1 MNNFPNSNS
10 SSYSNG
16 NTRSLPSDKSEES
29 ENLLPIASA
38 MTAAAAVTKALT
50 PTKPSPKLAVSL
62 SLSHQSIGRKR
73 THEDTGSGIDN
84 NDVSGDN
91 KENEKPKAAAE
102 EERIDPLGVV
112 KGIPGAFGPYVV
124 LGNAKTKEQLDEKNT
139 RGLLFVN
146 TLVVK
151 GLLCFTLTEEMCRGT
166 AKDFLEEVASMNL
179 EIGLFFLA
187 FPVRKC
193 VSSGYW
199 LELGLN
205 RLNAMTTV
213 DFKTFFKVINSFGHK
228 VKKAWL
234 VQFLEGGW
242 HGYHADKSFAGT
254 HRWIIS
260 LSCHGKR
267 FGFKM
272 NGIEVGLRLQ
282 HGSVIVL
289 NETTSGLQNN
299 AIKHAGIGD
308 VQGSV
313 SIVIETSV

>member
-1 MNNFPNSNS
+1 MPV
-10 SSYSNG
+10 
-16 NTRSLPSDKSEES
+16 TLTEAADM
-29 ENLLPIASA
+29 LLSRWASA
-38 MTAAAAVTKALT
+38 AANVLIGVMTTART
-50 PTKPSPKLAVSL
+50 PLSNRVSL
-62 SLSHQSIGRKR
+62 SPLSPSLKKTGTGRKR
-73 THEDTGSGIDN
+73 THEDIGN
-84 NDVSGDN
+84 NVSEDN
-91 KENEKPKAAAE
+91 KENQKPKAAAE

-124 LGNAKTKEQLDEKNT
+124 LDNAISTETKEQLDEKHT

-146 TLVVK
+146 TLVAK
-151 GLLCFTLTEEMCRGT
+151 GLLCFTLTGMCKGT
-166 AKDFLEEVASMNL
+166 AKEFLEEIAHLNL

-187 FPVRKC
+187 FPGRKC

-299 AIKHAGIGD
+299 AIKHAGFGD